1 MTGTAQEL
9 RAPIK
14 AWVATIA
21 LAVTLAFGA
30 AAAIAQF
37 LYPDSFPVAF
47 WVFGFSLLGPL
58 AALMWLLVISRHT
71 VKVETH
77 AEQGVERSWLHQ
89 AGFGALTDV
98 FLLAG
103 VGSAVIGLS
112 RFPLTGTA
120 ALMGTAVLAAVSLG
134 VRYSI
139 LRRRNS

>member
-1 MTGTAQEL
+1 MPSTAQKF
-9 RAPIK
+9 RAPIT

-21 LAVTLAFGA
+21 LTVALSFGA
-30 AAAIAQF
+30 AAVTAKS
-37 LYPDSFPVAF
+37 LYAADFSVAF
-47 WVFGFSLLGPL
+47 WVFGFSFLGPL
-58 AALMWLLVISRHT
+58 AALMWLLLISRHT

-77 AEQGVERSWLHQ
+77 AEQGVETSWLHQ

-112 RFPLTGTA
+112 GLPLTGTA
-120 ALMGTAVLAAVSLG
+120 ALMGTAILAAASLG